1 MSIKM
6 EYKIIKLSKML
17 TLLSH
22 KEITPKYYGFC
33 KINNIYYI
41 IMEKYECDLHNYL
54 KNLLRSK

>member
-1 MSIKM
+1 M